1 MLCPPAD
8 REARMNEQRL
18 ILLETKLAYQE
29 ATLQSLN
36 DAVARQQMQISQ
48 LEQVCRQL
56 QGRLASL
63 GEAPYKSSLSDEIPP
78 HY

>member
-1 MLCPPAD
+1 MLCAPAD

-29 ATLQSLN
+29 ATLQALN
-36 DAVARQQMQISQ
+36 DAVARQQLQITQ

-63 GEAPYKSSLSDEIPP
+63 AEAPYKGSLSEEIPP